1 VLFSFNLILK
11 KLKFI
16 ILQNIW
22 RDTMAKF
29 NLNRIQDI
37 LKKNDIDAWLLYDF
51 RGSNE
56 FAINILDIPPHA
68 HLTRRFYYLIPKKGE
83 PVKIVMAIEAGH
95 LDHLPG
101 EKLTYSSHDLLTKHL
116 ADTLKKMKTIAMEYS
131 PNNAIPYVSKVDA
144 GTFEQIKSYGV
155 NIVSSADLISMFDAV
170 WTGDQYKEN
179 RVVAY
184 ALNTIVDDA
193 FGFIR
198 EKISNLNVTNE
209 YEVQQFI
216 MHEFAKKDFIT
227 DSLPIVGV
235 NENSA
240 NPHYAPDK
248 GKHKAIYNGDFVL
261 IDLWAKLNKANS
273 VWADI
278 TWVGFVADAV
288 PEKYSRI
295 FNIVAEAR
303 DNAFNLVAKRMRE
316 RKELRGYEVDDAA
329 REVIRNEGM
338 EKYFIHRTGH
348 SITTELHGSG
358 AHMDNYETKD
368 ERLIL
373 PSTSFSIEPGIYL
386 PGEFGVR
393 SEIDVYIHPDGDVIA
408 TGSKKQTEVIPI
420 LAH

>member
-1 VLFSFNLILK
+1 
-11 KLKFI
+11 
-16 ILQNIW
+16 
-22 RDTMAKF
+22 MAKF

-56 FAINILDIPPHA
+56 FAINILDIPPNA
-68 HLTRRFYYLIPKKGE
+68 HLTRRFYYLIPKEGN

-155 NIVSSADLISMFDAV
+155 NVVSSADLISMFDAV
-170 WTGDQYKEN
+170 WSDSQFKEN
-179 RVVAY
+179 KIVAY
-184 ALNTIVDDA
+184 ALNDIVDDA

-198 EKISNLNVTNE
+198 EKISNLNVTTE

-227 DSLPIVGV
+227 DSPPIVGV

-295 FNIVAEAR
+295 FNIVAKAR

-316 RKELRGYEVDDAA
+316 RKELRGYEVDNAA

-408 TGSKKQTEVIPI
+408 TGSKKQTEIVPI
-420 LAH
+420 LAS